1 VGASSVRGQITRVW
15 RGLERFAEGRWAAP
29 TLVGLALA
37 DYALVAFA
45 WPLAEGRDL
54 GTYLRAAFELRADE
68 VVLPQALLMRAPVTG
83 VVAEALLSSGPYVAE
98 AGMAVLYVLSVLCWW
113 RVARR
118 LGPGVGIVVALAL
131 LAYPSYGLLF
141 HRLSSDAIY
150 AAAFALT
157 ALLTARIVE
166 RPSAWR
172 AIAIGAGVALLVL
185 VRPVSQALLLLA
197 PLLLLTRG
205 AWRLRFGRLA
215 AFAAA
220 VVLPLAG
227 WAAHNAVRA
236 DDLTVLR
243 GAGYSAPLF
252 RAFAVDR
259 IVGPENGPASRE
271 LARAVARDLL
281 PQEPYRSYGI
291 DLDEFF
297 SSGSARMHE
306 DLIGLSDRTWGWNDD
321 YGHLA
326 RVGREAV
333 RSHPWTYAK
342 GVSRDTW
349 RLLWWPLFLPVD
361 TEATRAIPDRK
372 LLAVEQALPTRGE
385 GQPIPSARQS
395 GWISTPDGRIREV
408 WTSPTEHSIVFRDP
422 GGANHLL
429 ALEARLTEL
438 AAAFPDRAGNPGL
451 GERINQFSRW
461 YPRLIVWLL
470 VGAVAVAVRRP
481 RGIATPAVLTASA
494 LLLLVATA
502 LAVPATAEYA
512 TPVAPVF
519 ILFAVAG
526 LLGRRTSTGRMLA

>member
-1 VGASSVRGQITRVW
+1 MRGQITRAW
-15 RGLERFAEGRWAAP
+15 RGLERFAEGPWAAP

-54 GTYLRAAFELRADE
+54 GTYLRAAFELRSGE

-83 VVAEALLSSGPYVAE
+83 VVAEALLSGGQYVAE

-118 LGPGVGIVVALAL
+118 LGPGVGIVVVLAL

-141 HRLSSDAIY
+141 HRLSSDALY

-172 AIAIGAGVALLVL
+172 AAALGAGVALLVL
-185 VRPVSQALLLLA
+185 VRPVSQALVLLA
-197 PLLLLTRG
+197 PLLLLTPG
-205 AWRLRFGRLA
+205 VWRLRLGRLA
-215 AFAAA
+215 AFAVAA
-220 VVLPLAG
+220 VLPLAG

-236 DDLTVLR
+236 DDLTVVR

-252 RAFAVDR
+252 RAFVVDR
-259 IVGPENGPASRE
+259 IVSPGNGPASRE

-306 DLIGLSDRTWGWNDD
+306 DLIALSDRTWGWSDD
-321 YGHLA
+321 HGHLA

-333 RSHPWTYAK
+333 RSQPWTYAK
-342 GVSRDTW
+342 GVGRDTW
-349 RLLWWPLFLPVD
+349 RQLWWPLFLPVD
-361 TEATRAIPDRK
+361 AGSAGGVSDRK
-372 LLAVEQALPTRGE
+372 LLAVEQTLPTPSE
-385 GQPIPSARQS
+385 GQPIPAASQS
-395 GWISTPDGRIREV
+395 GWISTPDGRIHEV
-408 WTSPTEHSIVFRDP
+408 WTSPTEHSIVFRNFGDA
-422 GGANHLL
+422 GHLL
-429 ALEARLTEL
+429 ALERRLAEL

-451 GERINQFSRW
+451 GDRINQVSRW

-481 RGIATPAVLTASA
+481 RGIATPAILAVGASV
-494 LLLLVATA
+494 LLVATS
-502 LAVPATAEYA
+502 LAVPAAAEYA
-512 TPVAPVF
+512 TPVAPAF

-526 LLGRRTSTGRMLA
+526 LLVPPRTGARLVRSAR